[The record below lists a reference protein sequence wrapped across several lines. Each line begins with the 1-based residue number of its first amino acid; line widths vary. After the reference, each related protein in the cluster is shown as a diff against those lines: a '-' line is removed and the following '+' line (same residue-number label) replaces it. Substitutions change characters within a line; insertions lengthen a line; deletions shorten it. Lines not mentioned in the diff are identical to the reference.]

1 MKKLG
6 LGLAGLGVGST
17 STWALPQAPEV
28 PAWPLDLPLRLNA
41 NENPLGPSPAARAA
55 MAAAVNQSNRY
66 AWDLSPALIGAL
78 ARKHQVSPEN
88 LLLGAGSM
96 DMIDVVVRAAGLG
109 SGTLVVPSP
118 SFTVWSSA
126 ATEQGLRKVEVPL
139 TADKHIDLLAMAR
152 AIGGDTRLVYI
163 CNPNNP
169 TGTVCD
175 SRKLLDFVKS
185 VTRQTMVI
193 VDEAYLDYTREPSLV
208 AEAVVNKNVVVLKTF
223 SKVYGMAGARVGY
236 AIGHAKTISNLSAL
250 LCWPNGGLGSVSL
263 AGAIASLEDRAF
275 FQDTIARNEAAR
287 RFTMEQLIGRN
298 MVVIPS
304 QTNFLYFSLADYKG
318 DYFERLKTAQ
328 VLGTG
333 LYEEKGRWTR
343 ITIGTME
350 EMQRFVAAI

>member
-6 LGLAGLGVGST
+6 FGLAGLGLGPVSG
-17 STWALPQAPEV
+17 WALPQARE
-28 PAWPLDLPLRLNA
+28 ASAFPLDLPVRLNA
-41 NENPLGPSPAARAA
+41 NENPFGPSPAARAA
-55 MAAAVNQSNRY
+55 MAAAVSQSNRY
-66 AWDLSPALIGAL
+66 AWDLSGTLIKAL
-78 ARKHQVSPEN
+78 AQKYGIAPEN

-118 SFTVWSSA
+118 SFTIWASA
-126 ATEQGLRKVEVPL
+126 ATEVGLRKVEVPL
-139 TADKHIDLLAMAR
+139 TENKQIDLPAMAK

-175 SRKLLDFVKS
+175 SKRLRDFVQS
-185 VTRQTMVI
+185 VSRQAMVI
-193 VDEAYLDYTREPSLV
+193 VDEAYLDYTREPSLLS
-208 AEAVVNKNVVVLKTF
+208 EAVVNEKLVVLKTF

-236 AIGHAKTISNLSAL
+236 AIGHAKTIRSLSDL

-263 AGAIASLEDRAF
+263 AGAIASLEDQAF
-275 FQDTIARNEAAR
+275 FRESIARNEEVR
-287 RFTMEQLIGRN
+287 RFTAEQLIGRG

-304 QTNFLYFSLADYKG
+304 QTNFLYFSLANDSG
-318 DYFERLKTAQ
+318 DYFQRLKAAQ

-333 LYEEKGRWTR
+333 LYEEAGRWTR
-343 ITIGTME
+343 ITIGTMDD
-350 EMQRFVAAI
+350 MKRFVLAI